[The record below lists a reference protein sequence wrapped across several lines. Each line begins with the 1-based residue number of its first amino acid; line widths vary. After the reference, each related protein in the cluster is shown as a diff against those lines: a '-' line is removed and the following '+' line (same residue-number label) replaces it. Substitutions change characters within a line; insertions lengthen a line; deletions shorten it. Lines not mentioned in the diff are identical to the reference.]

1 MIKTRIEIQ
10 CPHLRGTVEHKVSCL
25 AGLWHLSCYECTHPD
40 KNVLDIREDLNKYE
54 LRIAVNNYDNRN

>member
-10 CPHLRGTVEHKVSCL
+10 CPHLRGVVEHKISCL

-40 KNVLDIREDLNKYE
+40 KKVLDSREDLNKYE
-54 LRIAVNNYDNRN
+54 LRIIVNNYDNQN